1 MFEIRHHLGPAKG
14 PREINRKRILLAVMI
29 KADTQTDIARRT
41 RLSQGTVSKVV
52 RELEREGAVEVDR
65 AQDTGAKGRGARV
78 RLTPADGVAVGV
90 HLGFNHTTVVARRVD
105 QRHDIN
111 PPQRAEGGANRG
123 LRQALPVIE
132 RLVRDAVAQTGLSPE
147 HIVSAGIAVPRMIN
161 PRTGGF
167 TGPALPPWSEG
178 DHPAEELGGR
188 LGVRV
193 VADNDANLGALA
205 EQTYAPGGPI
215 ETLVYVKASTGI
227 GAGLIVG
234 GNVVRGHSGGA
245 GEIGHLTMDRDGIVC
260 RCGGRGCLETIIGS
274 DFLLSQV
281 RQAQTGNSVDVPV
294 SLGTLV
300 TKAETGDAVCLRVL
314 QDAGR
319 LLGVALAQLCNV
331 LNPTRIVLGGQ
342 LAEGGELVLEPCRE
356 ALRRY
361 GLRAAVGPG
370 SGFEVRPASLGTVAE
385 AQGALVLGLLSR
397 QGAEEEAEEA
407 S

>member
-1 MFEIRHHLGPAKG
+1 MIEIRHHLGPAKG
-14 PREINRKRILLAVMI
+14 PRESNRKRILLAVMI
-29 KADTQTDIARRT
+29 RPDAQADIARRT

-52 RELEREGAVEVDR
+52 RELAGEGVLEADREHDAEGR
-65 AQDTGAKGRGARV
+65 GRGALV
-78 RLTPADGVAVGV
+78 RLAPAYGVAVGV

-105 QRHDIN
+105 QRHDIH
-111 PPQRAEGGANRG
+111 PPLRAEGGANRG
-123 LRQALPVIE
+123 LRQALPAVE
-132 RLVRDAVAQTGLSPE
+132 RMIRDAVEQTGLRQE
-147 HIVSAGIAVPRMIN
+147 HVVSVGIAVPRMVN

-167 TGPALPPWSEG
+167 TGPTLPPWSEG
-178 DHPAEELGGR
+178 DNPAEELGKR
-188 LGVRV
+188 LGIRV

-205 EQTYAPGGPI
+205 EQTYAPGEPI

-227 GAGLIVG
+227 GAGLIIG
-234 GNVVRGHSGGA
+234 GNVVRGHTGAA
-245 GEIGHLTMDRDGIVC
+245 GEIGHVTMDRNGIVC

-281 RQAQTGNSVDVPV
+281 KQAQTGNSVDVPV
-294 SLGTLV
+294 SLNALV
-300 TKAETGDAVCLRVL
+300 KNAEAGDAVCRRVL

-319 LLGVALAQLCNV
+319 MLGVAFAQLCNL

-342 LAEGGELVLEPCRE
+342 LADGGELVLEPCRE

-361 GLRAAVGPG
+361 GLRAAVGG
-370 SGFEVRPASLGTVAE
+370 ESGFDVRSAWLGTVAE